1 MDEMKY
7 CVLITDGA
15 SGWGLKEQGGKTA
28 LELAHTPNLDKM
40 ARNGFMGL
48 SANVPPGM
56 EPSSAC
62 ACMSLLGYDPEI
74 YYKGRAAIEAVSM
87 GVSVAP
93 DEVVFRC
100 NLVSIIDGKMA
111 SYSAGHISSQEASE
125 LLDAV
130 SKQLGSERVKFYP
143 GVNYRHLL
151 KLKGMGNTA
160 NALCT
165 PPHDISDR
173 EVSPYLPQG
182 EGSLILNQLISSSQQ
197 ILRDH
202 PLNLHRQ
209 SQGKLPANS
218 IWLFWGSGPIPPM
231 PSFKKAYGLDAAL
244 TSGVDLLRGLGLMM
258 DMKILELHGITDGL
272 NNDFSGQMQ
281 GGLSALRDNDM
292 AVIHVEAPDEAGHAG
307 SLSDKVKAIEL
318 IDEFM
323 VSKLLSYPEDIRVL
337 VMPDHP
343 TPIKLKT
350 HVAEPVPFL
359 MWGKGFSANGVSRFT
374 EKEALKTSIIFE
386 KGCTLM
392 QSFLK

>member
-1 MDEMKY
+1 MKY

-93 DEVVFRC
+93 DEVIFRC

-182 EGSLILNQLISSSQQ
+182 EGSFILNQLISSSQQ

-374 EKEALKTSIIFE
+374 EKEALKTGIIFE

>member
-1 MDEMKY
+1 MKY

-93 DEVVFRC
+93 DEVIFRC

-151 KLKGMGNTA
+151 KLKGMGNMA

-231 PSFKKAYGLDAAL
+231 PPFKKAYGLDVAL

-374 EKEALKTSIIFE
+374 EKEALKTGIIFE

-392 QSFLK
+392 QAFLK

>member
-1 MDEMKY
+1 MKY

-93 DEVVFRC
+93 DEVIFRC

-374 EKEALKTSIIFE
+374 EKEALKTGIIFE

-392 QSFLK
+392 QAFLK

>member
-1 MDEMKY
+1 MKY

-374 EKEALKTSIIFE
+374 EKEALKTGIIFE

-392 QSFLK
+392 QAFLK

>member
-1 MDEMKY
+1 MKY

-93 DEVVFRC
+93 DEVIFRC

-231 PSFKKAYGLDAAL
+231 PPFKKAYGLDVAL

-374 EKEALKTSIIFE
+374 EKEALKTGIIFE

-392 QSFLK
+392 QAFLK